1 MSKRYLQGMVQSSP
15 VRFEASALYVSDATG
30 ALQLVACAPVELRD
44 GAITEI
50 VRDATARTCL
60 SCGAKEAADG
70 SLPCN
75 H

>member
-1 MSKRYLQGMVQSSP
+1 MGQATNTQDVC
-15 VRFEASALYVSDATG
+15 AASDAVG
-30 ALQLVACAPVELRD
+30 DLPQ
-44 GAITEI
+44 GAIAEI
-50 VRDATARTCL
+50 VLSAVTRTCL

>member
-1 MSKRYLQGMVQSSP
+1 MSERCLKRISDRAAG
-15 VRFEASALYVSDATG
+15 FEASALYVSDATG
-30 ALQLVACAPVELRD
+30 AMRLVMIAPTELRD

>member
-1 MSKRYLQGMVQSSP
+1 MSERCLKAISDRAAG
-15 VRFEASALYVSDATG
+15 FKASALYVSDATG
-30 ALQLVACAPVELRD
+30 AMRLVMIAPTELRD

>member
-1 MSKRYLQGMVQSSP
+1 MNEIEFDKIPSADR
-15 VRFEASALYVSDATG
+15 ASTG
-30 ALQLVACAPVELRD
+30 DVPEGLIAS
-44 GAITEI
+44 I
-50 VRDATARTCL
+50 VRAATARTCL